1 MLRQGT
7 SPTTTLY
14 RLSFCNT
21 NPSTIW
27 FSDSCPKLRGEG
39 GGGKSS
45 ILLVS
50 LIGGGDDGGGEFWRK
65 TSSQSSCDRPLSIG
79 CCWSVELK
87 RLDSEIRSEDKRVVG
102 CETAGGDGAVLPL
115 AFWGERDID
124 WEWDMGVAGTGEI
137 LLVFSAECPSFV
149 SKVNAFSPH
158 RSFSVSS
165 HMLASLCLSVTRG
178 SLHPSLLV
186 PSPAPVCGTPGK
198 MMASKLAWLS
208 LSLTCQSVLP
218 SSLVPH
224 GEKGHGRPT
233 EAAKVEVLL
242 ARCRSLVLLCR
253 SLRGVEVLEEPVSM
267 IKLNQINFFR

>member
-1 MLRQGT
+1 M
-7 SPTTTLY
+7 
-14 RLSFCNT
+14 
-21 NPSTIW
+21 
-27 FSDSCPKLRGEG
+27 
-39 GGGKSS
+39 
-45 ILLVS
+45 
-50 LIGGGDDGGGEFWRK
+50 
-65 TSSQSSCDRPLSIG
+65 
-79 CCWSVELK
+79 
-87 RLDSEIRSEDKRVVG
+87 VG

-115 AFWGERDID
+115 AFRCDGDVD

-137 LLVFSAECPSFV
+137 LLVFSAECPPFI
-149 SKVNAFSPH
+149 FPPH
-158 RSFSVSS
+158 KSFSVSS
-165 HMLASLCLSVTRG
+165 HTLASLCLSVTRG
-178 SLHPSLLV
+178 SLYPALLA

-242 ARCRSLVLLCR
+242 ARCRSLVRLCR

-267 IKLNQINFFR
+267 IKVNQDVFCLDFSGDSC